1 MRQDKGFMNKVYH
14 IYLKNECIYHSLS
27 KEDFDILWDFAQK
40 LTWLTDI
47 KKEDI
52 QYEEL
57 ISNKEFSLSSSY

>member
-14 IYLKNECIYHSLS
+14 IYLKNECICHSLS

-40 LTWLTDI
+40 LTWFTDI